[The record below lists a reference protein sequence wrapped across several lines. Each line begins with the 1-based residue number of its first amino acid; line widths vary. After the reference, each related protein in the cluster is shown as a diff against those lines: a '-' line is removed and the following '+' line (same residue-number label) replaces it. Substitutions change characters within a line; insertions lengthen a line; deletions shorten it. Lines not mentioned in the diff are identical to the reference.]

1 MAVDSGPA
9 ASNAWRNGDAMSG
22 KSIIIA
28 VALAGWF
35 VASLIAFVIVALF
48 GFLGVGLIGVLIAF
62 VATQFELESGGIA
75 GGAYGASMIH
85 HQLEADRQMSQEQRA
100 ARRNEQSFS
109 VQSTRF
115 FRHFGIALA
124 IIGFGGFAYTYL

>member
-1 MAVDSGPA
+1 
-9 ASNAWRNGDAMSG
+9 MSG
-22 KSIIIA
+22 KSIVIA
-28 VALAGWF
+28 VAPAGCF

-48 GFLGVGLIGVLIAF
+48 DFLGVGLIGVLIAF

-85 HQLEADRQMSQEQRA
+85 HQLEADRQMPQEQRA
-100 ARRNEQSFS
+100 ARRNEQAFS

-115 FRHFGIALA
+115 FRHIGIALA
-124 IIGFGGFAYTYL
+124 LIGFGGFAYIYL

>member
-1 MAVDSGPA
+1 VAFDE
-9 ASNAWRNGDAMSG
+9 WRDHRKGEQPMSG
-22 KSIIIA
+22 KSIVIA

-35 VASLIAFVIVALF
+35 IASLIAFVIVALF
-48 GFLGVGLIGVLIAF
+48 DFMGVGLIGVLIAF

-85 HQLEADRQMSQEQRA
+85 HQLEADRQMSPEQRA
-100 ARRNEQSFS
+100 AKRTEQSIS

-124 IIGFGGFAYTYL
+124 LIGFGGFAYTYL

>member
-1 MAVDSGPA
+1 
-9 ASNAWRNGDAMSG
+9 MSG

-48 GFLGVGLIGVLIAF
+48 GFLGVGLIGVLMAF
-62 VATQFELESGGIA
+62 VAAQFELESGGIA

-124 IIGFGGFAYTYL
+124 LIGFGGFAYTYL

>member
-1 MAVDSGPA
+1 
-9 ASNAWRNGDAMSG
+9 MSG
-22 KSIIIA
+22 KSIVIA
-28 VALAGWF
+28 VALSGWF
-35 VASLIAFVIVALF
+35 LASLIAFVIVALF
-48 GFLGVGLIGVLIAF
+48 DFLGVGLIGVLIAF

-100 ARRNEQSFS
+100 ARRNERSLS

-124 IIGFGGFAYTYL
+124 LIGFGGFAYTYL